1 MAAISIGPTQV
12 SGFGDPISVGTYN
25 MLYKSGAE
33 NYPVIEGMAEEYDIF
48 GLQEAVADPNYDN
61 PLKLTS
67 SWCNYSLLL
76 TQHYAVNSPFE
87 AGTQS
92 GTHDVFIGEPKI
104 GGSDEPEYSPIFYDN
119 SQYEL
124 IEGETVEL
132 HGQNFN
138 NEGGTSRIANFV
150 VLRDKQDGST
160 VLVANTHW
168 SNTSEAAHEQSR
180 QVVEDTIADY
190 ESEYSVDGVIVMGDF
205 NTFTPDIDGMRSTDP
220 SGIDQVLVSPNM
232 VYDNVRVMDGGV
244 SDHDIFATDVYL
256 TGMTDTDPG

>member
-1 MAAISIGPTQV
+1 M
-12 SGFGDPISVGTYN
+12 
-25 MLYKSGAE
+25 
-33 NYPVIEGMAEEYDIF
+33 
-48 GLQEAVADPNYDN
+48 
-61 PLKLTS
+61 
-67 SWCNYSLLL
+67 
-76 TQHYAVNSPFE
+76 
-87 AGTQS
+87 
-92 GTHDVFIGEPKI
+92 FIGEPKI

-138 NEGGTSRIANFV
+138 NEGGTSRIANVV

-168 SNTSEAAHEQSR
+168 SNTSDAAHEQSR

-205 NTFTPDIDGMRSTDP
+205 NTFTPDIDGMRSTDEN
-220 SGIDQVLVSPNM
+220 GIDQILVSPNM
-232 VYDNVRVMDGGV
+232 VHDNVRVMDGGV